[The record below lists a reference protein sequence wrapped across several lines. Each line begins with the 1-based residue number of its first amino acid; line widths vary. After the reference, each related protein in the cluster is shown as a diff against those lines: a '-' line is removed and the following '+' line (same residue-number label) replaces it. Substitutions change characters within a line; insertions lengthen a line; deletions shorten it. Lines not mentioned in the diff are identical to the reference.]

1 MRYQIYKSA
10 DGGKYEPMEYVVF
23 RTLEEAKGFMWSL
36 KESAKLYLGL
46 HDTHYRFM
54 IRKVG

>member
-1 MRYQIYKSA
+1 MRYQIYKSE
-10 DGGKYEPMEYVVF
+10 DGGKYQEMQYVVF
-23 RTLEEAKGFMWSL
+23 RSLEEAKRFVWDL
-36 KESAKLYLGL
+36 KQSAKLYLGL